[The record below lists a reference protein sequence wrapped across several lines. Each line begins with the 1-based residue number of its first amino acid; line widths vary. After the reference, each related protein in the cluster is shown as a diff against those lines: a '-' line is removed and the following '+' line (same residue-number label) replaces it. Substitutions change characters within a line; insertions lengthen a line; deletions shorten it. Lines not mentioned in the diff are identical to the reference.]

1 MAKNDNKLN
10 KTVIAALKKI
20 NETGRV
26 TREVGEPLVQMGLI
40 EVNPS
45 DIDDNGAALARL
57 TQKGIDGMGTAN
69 KNTNANAAPSASK
82 FALIDNAK
90 LPESR
95 RGFGRTAGVS
105 KYPFAEM
112 NVGQSFFVGNNE
124 VDGGDAV
131 KKLTSTV
138 SNMNNKYRTEV
149 PGQTETK
156 TRTKRGEGNKAVK
169 DENGNPVKET
179 VTVPVYT
186 QDRKFSIRHVNGGEA
201 YGGWTAPADGA
212 LIARVS

>member
-57 TQKGIDGMGTAN
+57 TQKELTVWVLLIRIRMLMLRLRRLSLLLLIMRSFQKASVVLV
-69 KNTNANAAPSASK
+69 APLVCLSIRLLK
-82 FALIDNAK
+82 
-90 LPESR
+90 
-95 RGFGRTAGVS
+95 
-105 KYPFAEM
+105 M

-169 DENGNPVKET
+169 DENGNPVKGDCYRPRFILRIVSLAFVLSMAVRLTAVGLPRLT
-179 VTVPVYT
+179 V
-186 QDRKFSIRHVNGGEA
+186 RLSLA
-201 YGGWTAPADGA
+201 
-212 LIARVS
+212 